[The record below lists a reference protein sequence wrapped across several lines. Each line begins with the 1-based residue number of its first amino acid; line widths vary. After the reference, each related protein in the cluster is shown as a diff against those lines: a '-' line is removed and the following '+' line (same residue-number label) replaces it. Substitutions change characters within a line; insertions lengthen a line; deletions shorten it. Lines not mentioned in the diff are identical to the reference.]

1 MSGLESNDRT
11 QMLEPSSRFGA
22 RNGKYYPDQFFDISQ
37 QFMPSTIKE
46 LFKWCTFYFY
56 NSPLIGSTIRKI
68 SRYPI
73 TDLIAEDSS
82 DKIKNVWEK
91 IFNKHLKIKKRLLE
105 INLDYYAYGNA
116 FVSLHLPF
124 TRFLTCPDCGKS
136 DPIDSWNWRW
146 AQGDDKHGFHGS
158 CKKCNYSGPVKV
170 KDTPYKDFRNLN
182 VVRWNPTNMIIKYN
196 DYTGKRIFL
205 YNVPRKLQSAIKRG
219 DKDILKDIP
228 LVVLRA
234 VQDSKLI
241 RFNEDQ
247 IFHLKMPSLAEQD
260 QGWGK
265 PLIIHVLK
273 DMFYLYT
280 LRRAQEAIALEHIV
294 PFDIIY
300 PLPNAGIDPYQHVS
314 LGSWRTQIESAI
326 KKHRDDPN
334 FKAVFPIPVGLQR
347 MGGDGKILM
356 LGPEINNLN
365 QMIVGGM
372 GIPQEFLFGGLNWTG
387 SSVSLRTLEN
397 DFIQNRTDMQDMLY
411 WMKDKIRAWFE
422 LPDCDNLRFTSFRM
436 ADDVQKNQQL
446 IGLNAQFK
454 VSDQTMLTELG
465 YDWDQEQ
472 KRMAEEVYFQNYL
485 NDLRTK
491 GSAKTQ
497 GEASIISFNYQ
508 NKVQELATKAQAS
521 AQKRVREFTYGSPNK
536 IEDQMPQN
544 QYGGQEEQADPAAVA
559 DGQAPADQAGPSGAA
574 ASEQA
579 GSDSGAGAGARAG
592 AGADP
597 EQADVNQAMQGGE
610 QASETAQEQVAPG
623 ANQDTAQS
631 LDGSGGAD
639 QKVES
644 MASQLAKM
652 DPQQA
657 QTAIQ
662 QITSKFPELGQAV
675 NKRYNEM
682 RSGLGQPGQGAAQGA
697 ASQGGVDMTPLP
709 ENGMPRRQG
718 AV

>member
-1 MSGLESNDRT
+1 MAGLENNERS

-37 QFMPSTIKE
+37 QFMPPTIKE

-73 TDLIAEDSS
+73 TDLIVEDSS
-82 DKIKNVWEK
+82 DKIRNVWEK

-124 TRFLTCPDCGKS
+124 TRFLVCPSCGHR
-136 DPIDSWNWRW
+136 DPIDNWNWRW
-146 AQGDDKHGFHGS
+146 AQGDDRQGFHGH
-158 CKKCNYSGPVKV
+158 CKNCNYSGSVQV
-170 KDTPYKDFRNLN
+170 KDIPYKDFKNLN

-196 DYTGKRIFL
+196 DYTGKRIYL
-205 YNVPRKLQSAIKRG
+205 YNVPRKLQSSIRRG
-219 DKDILKDIP
+219 DKDILKEIP

-234 VQDSKLI
+234 VQESKLI
-241 RFNEDQ
+241 RFNEDS

-300 PLPNAGIDPYQHVS
+300 PLPNAGVDPYQHVS
-314 LGSWRTQIESAI
+314 LGSWKTQIESAI

-347 MGGDGKILM
+347 MGGDGKVLM
-356 LGPEINNLN
+356 LAPELNYLN
-365 QMIVGGM
+365 QTIVGGM

-397 DFIQNRTDMQDMLY
+397 DFIQNRTDMVDLLI
-411 WMKDKIRAWFE
+411 WMKDKLRAWFD
-422 LPDCDNLRFTSFRM
+422 LPDCDDLRFTDFRM

-472 KRMAEEVYFQNYL
+472 KRMIEEVYFQNYL
-485 NDLRTK
+485 NDLRAK

-497 GEASIISFNYQ
+497 GEASLISFNYQ
-508 NKVQELATKAQAS
+508 NKVQEIAQKAQAA
-521 AQKRVREFTYGSPNK
+521 AQRRVREFTYGMPNK
-536 IEDQMPQN
+536 LEDQMPQN
-544 QYGGQEEQADPAAVA
+544 QFGGQEEQAGAMGPEGGMPGAE
-559 DGQAPADQAGPSGAA
+559 DQAM
-574 ASEQA
+574 E
-579 GSDSGAGAGARAG
+579 
-592 AGADP
+592 
-597 EQADVNQAMQGGE
+597 GGE
-610 QASETAQEQVAPG
+610 QAMEMAQDQVDPG
-623 ANQDTAQS
+623 P
-631 LDGSGGAD
+631 D
-639 QKVES
+639 QTIEGVSDVDQRVER
-644 MASQLAKM
+644 MASQLTQM

-657 QTAIQ
+657 QMAIQ
-662 QITSKFPELGQAV
+662 EINGKFPELGQAI
-675 NKRYNEM
+675 NKRYNELQ
-682 RSGLGQPGQGAAQGA
+682 SGLGAPAQGEE
-697 ASQGGVDMTPLP
+697 GGVNMNPLP
-709 ENGMPRRQG
+709 EKGGVPRRQG
-718 AV
+718 GV